1 MISVRPLA
9 ALLLALLATSLASA
23 QGQSGSDE
31 GKQIFKTLSLWDKV
45 KLGAAYFT
53 DPQLSQQ
60 TQVHYGYDPT
70 DFDPAKLSDLEKRGT
85 VRCVVSMSPAPKN
98 SIGKAYTPAFAASD
112 CDKTSSNPSYVVSK
126 ESDLLG
132 KKPDVLLQMV
142 DKPSKD

>member
-1 MISVRPLA
+1 MRISVRLLA
-9 ALLLALLATSLASA
+9 TFLLALLSTSLASA
-23 QGQSGSDE
+23 QGQSESDE
-31 GKQIFKTLSLWDKV
+31 GKKITFTTLSLWGKV

-70 DFDPAKLSDLEKRGT
+70 DFDPAKISDLEKQGT
-85 VRCVVSMSPAPKN
+85 VLCVVSMSQAGN
-98 SIGKAYTPAFAASD
+98 AYTPEFAASG
-112 CDKTSSNPSYVVSK
+112 CLKTSSNPAYVVSK
-126 ESDLLG
+126 SSDLLG